1 MSRRQKPVLTS
12 LPKPSDDSGA
22 RGVRVVTLG
31 DVGEVVRAE
40 RERQLGRQAEA
51 ADRLGL
57 GLGVLGALE
66 RGDRGVR
73 MDGVL
78 RVLADLGL
86 DVVLVPRDRDRSLRE
101 TGDK

>member
-1 MSRRQKPVLTS
+1 MPRR
-12 LPKPSDDSGA
+12 PKPELSDLPPPPPDAGV

-40 RERQLGRQAEA
+40 RARQLGRQAEA
-51 ADRLGL
+51 AERLGL

-73 MDGVL
+73 MDTVL
-78 RVLADLGL
+78 GLLADLGL
-86 DVVLVPRDRDRSLRE
+86 DVVLVPRDRERSLRDPGE
-101 TGDK
+101 A